1 MKKKILIVD
10 DNPDLICI
18 LELQL
23 KIRGYDTIQ
32 ATNGIQAVEIATA
45 QLPDLIVMDIMMPQ
59 MNGLQAARLIRENP
73 KTSSIPMLAATAKM
87 SHADTQEC
95 LESGFNDHIAKPFTA
110 MQLVSHIEKLIIKK
124 KILIVDDNDDLN
136 KIVQMSLMDSYE
148 TLSANNGEEAV
159 GLAVMEVPDLIIMD
173 LMMYEVNGLEAI
185 RLIRQNPK
193 TRSIPIIAITAGLS
207 DTIEDEC
214 FRIGCNDFIAKPF
227 TYEQLV
233 PRIEKLLE
241 QSST

>member
-1 MKKKILIVD
+1 MNKKILIVD
-10 DNPDLICI
+10 DD
-18 LELQL
+18 
-23 KIRGYDTIQ
+23 
-32 ATNGIQAVEIATA
+32 
-45 QLPDLIVMDIMMPQ
+45 
-59 MNGLQAARLIRENP
+59 
-73 KTSSIPMLAATAKM
+73 
-87 SHADTQEC
+87 
-95 LESGFNDHIAKPFTA
+95 
-110 MQLVSHIEKLIIKK
+110 
-124 KILIVDDNDDLN
+124 DDLN

-148 TLSANNGEEAV
+148 TLSAKNGEEAV

-207 DTIEDEC
+207 GTIEDEC